1 MFVDSKVSAYNVV
14 LTKHHYKNTQL
25 KGTQIVALR

>member
-1 MFVDSKVSAYNVV
+1 MFVESKVSAYKLV

-25 KGTQIVALR
+25 KGTQIAALT